1 MYPVSQAYLTA
12 LSFPAKIRRLTGTI
26 SEPYMGISYNFT
38 EANVV
43 SGSFKVVNKCSD
55 GQDVRIGTVIMGELN
70 AVFRGLDA
78 LDGMWRGFTIT
89 VSEGLLVGYDA
100 NDDPIWE
107 DVPLG
112 VFDIFEANHAEDG
125 VHVTAYDR
133 MHILANSW
141 WTYETYVGY
150 PYDFLTE
157 ISEISRIE
165 LAQTQAE
172 IEELVN
178 GGQGFA
184 VYPEN
189 DIETCRDMLHWL
201 AQALGAFATINRE
214 GKLELRAYKPKTHID
229 AYIGAGKRFRGASI
243 SDFET
248 FYSRANYDN
257 LVEDE
262 TVEVFGTGNGLEYQF
277 GANPLLQYMYD
288 TPIVFEDIA
297 TYLFDTIHYTP
308 FSVDMAACPA
318 YDLGDNIELTN
329 VKPGWGPVGCIMS
342 YSYQYHGAYT
352 IEGYGSNPAL
362 NNVQSASDKALMQA
376 MAKTKSDEIQ
386 FYTTTNT
393 RNIDVGQGWTKI
405 INLVFGSMKKAVVT
419 FHTEIK
425 LYAEITEQDLDTL
438 ACEVKYI
445 FNSQDVDYHPE
456 ELWIEGNHLLHLLYY
471 FEIDG
476 SATNTLQVYMKCDGA
491 IHILVGDIRA
501 CIWGQGLVATDKWDG
516 YIEAE
521 QNIIYADFGTS
532 GMTAETITED
542 AEVALA
548 DVIRIDID
556 ESVDEA
562 ALDTTPK
569 PMAVDGVVYINKKP
583 IVLLTW
589 GAVKDMEWGAD
600 GITDGEDSYS
610 W

>member
-1 MYPVSQAYLTA
+1 MYPVSQNYLTA
-12 LSFPAKIRRLTGTI
+12 LSLPAKIRRLTGTI
-26 SEPYMGISYNFT
+26 SNPYMGISYNFDDS
-38 EANVV
+38 NVL
-43 SGSFKVVNKCSD
+43 SGSFNVFNQCSD
-55 GQDVRIGTVIMGELN
+55 GSEVKIGTVCMGQLE
-70 AVFRGLDA
+70 AVFKGLDA
-78 LDGMWRGFTIT
+78 LDSMWRGLTIT
-89 VSEGLLVGYDA
+89 VSEGLLIGYDA

-165 LAQTQAE
+165 LAQTQEE

-214 GKLELRAYKPKTHID
+214 GKIELRAYKPKNHID

-248 FYSRANYDN
+248 YYSRANYEN
-257 LVEDE
+257 IVEDE

-329 VKPGWGPVGCIMS
+329 VKPGWSPVGCIMS

-362 NNVQSASDKALMQA
+362 NNVMSATEKE
-376 MAKTKSDEIQ
+376 MAQMRANSKSNEIQ
-386 FYTTTNT
+386 YYTFLNAKPVEIDNT
-393 RNIDVGQGWTKI
+393 WQPI
-405 INLVFGSMKKAVVT
+405 INLRFGSIKGLLAV
-419 FHTEIK
+419 FQAEIK
-425 LYAEITEQDLDTL
+425 LYITPQSNISNIDIRYVYNGVVLDYKPQET
-438 ACEVKYI
+438 Y
-445 FNSQDVDYHPE
+445 SE
-456 ELWIEGNHLLHLLYY
+456 EGYHLLHLYYY
-471 FEIDG
+471 FEPTGGAI
-476 SATNTLQVYMKCDGA
+476 NTLRVQIKSDNATGLIA
-491 IHILVGDIRA
+491 KLEARA
-501 CIWGQGLVATDKWDG
+501 CLWGQGLVASDKWDG
-516 YIEAE
+516 YVEFEEELQLIDFSTAGFEIDTIEDE
-521 QNIIYADFGTS
+521 LSVSKNSYP
-532 GMTAETITED
+532 ELEY
-542 AEVALA
+542 E
-548 DVIRIDID
+548 
-556 ESVDEA
+556 ESVAEITLA
-562 ALDTTPK
+562 TAPVIINPSEEL
-569 PMAVDGVVYINKKP
+569 YINKQRMSAY
-583 IVLLTW
+583 VWADLLEYTW
-589 GAVKDMEWGAD
+589 DDVENNFLW
-600 GITDGEDSYS
+600 
-610 W
+610 